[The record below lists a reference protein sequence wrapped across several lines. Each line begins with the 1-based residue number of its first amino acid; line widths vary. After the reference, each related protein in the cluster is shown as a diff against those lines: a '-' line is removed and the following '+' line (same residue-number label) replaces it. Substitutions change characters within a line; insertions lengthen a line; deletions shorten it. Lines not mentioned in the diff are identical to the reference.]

1 MIIGTTKELKNHEY
15 RVGLTP
21 DNVSAY
27 VANGHSVFVEKGAG
41 VGAGFEDKDYIKA
54 GAKILKTSKEVFDK
68 CDMIVKVKELE
79 PCEYDLIHEGQILY
93 TYLHLASNKEFAD
106 MLLKKKVKAV
116 AFETIRDLSGNL
128 PCLRPMSQIAGRLSI
143 QEGAKYIEK
152 EYGGRGILLGGVPGV
167 ERGKIVILGGG
178 IAGTYAAKA
187 AVGIDA
193 QVTLLDI
200 NPNRLAY
207 LEDIFGASVTT
218 LYSNEENVKRALAEA
233 DLVIGSVLIPGG
245 RTPKLI
251 RKEHL
256 KLMKKGAVIV
266 DIAIDQGG
274 CCETSHVTVHDD
286 PIFIKDGVVHY
297 CVGNMPGAVPHTS
310 TIALSNA
317 TIRYGLMIANMGL
330 ENALSYDQYFA
341 MGLNTYNGKVTN
353 KNVADALNKKY
364 VPVLE
369 AIDKIC

>member
-21 DNVSAY
+21 DNAAAY
-27 VANGHSVFVEKGAG
+27 VAAGHTVLIETGAG
-41 VGAGFEDKDYIKA
+41 LGAGFEDKAYEEA
-54 GAKILKTSKEVFDK
+54 GAQIKSTPAEVYGAAE
-68 CDMIVKVKELE
+68 MIIKVKEPE
-79 PCEYDLIHEGQILY
+79 ECEYDLLREGIILF
-93 TYLHLASNKEFAD
+93 TYLHLAPNPSLANI
-106 MLLKKKVKAV
+106 LLEKKIKAV
-116 AFETIRDLSGNL
+116 AYETITDNAGNL

-152 EYGGRGILLGGVPGV
+152 EFGGRGILLGGVPGV
-167 ERGKIVILGGG
+167 ERGKIVIIGGG
-178 IAGTYAAKA
+178 TAGSYAAKA

-218 LYSNEENVKRALAEA
+218 LYSTEANIRKSLAEA

-245 RTPKLI
+245 RTPKLV
-251 RKEHL
+251 RREHL

-274 CCETSHVTVHDD
+274 CCESSHVTVHDD
-286 PIFIKDGVVHY
+286 PIFIEEGVVHY
-297 CVGNMPGAVPHTS
+297 CVGNMPGAVPYTS
-310 TIALSNA
+310 TVALTNS
-317 TIRYGLMIANMGL
+317 TLRYGLAMAGMGL
-330 ENALSYDQYFA
+330 ERAVLADPGLGK
-341 MGLNTYNGKVTN
+341 GLNIYNGMVTN
-353 KNVADALNKKY
+353 FNVAKALGTEY
-364 VPVLE
+364 VPAETAVMQ
-369 AIDKIC
+369 